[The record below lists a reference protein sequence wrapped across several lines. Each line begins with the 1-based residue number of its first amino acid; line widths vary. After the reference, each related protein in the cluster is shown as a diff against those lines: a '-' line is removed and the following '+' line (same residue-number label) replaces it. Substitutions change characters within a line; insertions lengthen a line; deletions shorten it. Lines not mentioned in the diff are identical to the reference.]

1 MIDFRYHLISIIAIF
16 LALAAGVALGAGP
29 LNEPFNEQLA
39 SEADR
44 DRQDKDQLRA
54 ELTAAEDVASFQNA
68 FAREVGSDLLTG
80 RLQDRTVALF
90 ALPDTDDET
99 VKGLTKQIAA
109 AGGKVTTTVQVH
121 DKMLDP
127 TEQQFAEG
135 VARQALDGQQ
145 DAPDISGMSSYQ
157 MLGTTLAR
165 AYLGDGSET
174 KFDSTSGTIASAYR
188 QAGFTE
194 TKGKPSGRASLA
206 VFVTPGANDLT
217 KNQDELVATV
227 AGAADTASSGAVV
240 TGPPSS
246 AIDGGAVAY
255 LRSNDIGDSVSTVD
269 AVTVP
274 AGQVVTVLAL
284 QRESSGNSGH
294 YGVEDGADQALPGV
308 G

>member
-44 DRQDKDQLRA
+44 DRQDKADLRA

-68 FAREVGSDLLTG
+68 FAREVGSDLLSG
-80 RLQDRTVALF
+80 RLDDRTVALF
-90 ALPDTDDET
+90 ALPETDDET
-99 VKGLTKQIAA
+99 IKGLTAQIQA
-109 AGGKVTTTVQVH
+109 AGGEVTTTVEVK

-135 VARQALDGQQ
+135 VARQSLDGQKG
-145 DAPDISGMSSYQ
+145 APDTSGMSSYQ
-157 MLGTTLAR
+157 LLGAALAR
-165 AYLGDGSET
+165 AYLGDGSST

-188 QAGFTE
+188 QAGFTA

-206 VFVTPGANDLT
+206 VFVTPGAADLADS
-217 KNQDELVATV
+217 QDELIATV
-227 AGAADTASSGAVV
+227 AAAVDAASSGVVV

-246 AIDGGAVAY
+246 ASDGGALAY
-255 LRSNDIGDSVSTVD
+255 LRGNDVGDSVSTVD
-269 AVTVP
+269 AVTVS

-284 QRESSGNSGH
+284 QREASGKSGN
-294 YGVEDGADQALPGV
+294 YGVEDGADQALPGI